1 MVVSGVRW
9 RFGATRTIEILVVTK
24 SGLPSAPAKGA
35 SPAEIAKAVDALI
48 AALTLAEKVEMMS
61 GQGFFAS
68 FQASHGRLFADPYRA
83 GGGCERLGLEPLY
96 FTDGPRGVG
105 AGESTCFPVTMAR
118 GASFDVDLERRIGEA
133 MGIEIRA
140 QGRSLT
146 GAVCINLLRHPA
158 WGRAQE
164 TYGEDPHLLGE
175 MGAALSEGIQAHN
188 VVASV
193 KHFALNSMENAR
205 FKVDVRVDER
215 TLREVYLPHFKR
227 VIDAGCASLMSAYN
241 KVNGEFCGQ
250 NRALLT
256 DILRGEWGFTG
267 FVHSD
272 WVRGVY
278 KVYGASAGLDVEN
291 PEPLVFGHALAAA
304 VEAGHVE
311 PQVIDQAC
319 RRILGAQFRMTCAE
333 DPLADYPL
341 ELVACAEHRE
351 LAYEAA
357 CKGAV
362 LLKNRGVLPIDRFG
376 VQRVA
381 VLGRLAGLENTGDLG
396 SSRVFP
402 PYVITALAG
411 IQRAVP
417 QGVETITADETDLAA
432 ASAAAARSD
441 VCVVVVG
448 YTAMDEGEY
457 IPGDV
462 PLDESAAASEGGRAA
477 LGGDRKSLRLP
488 PDQLALIRTATAANA
503 RTVVVIVAGSA
514 VIMSE
519 WDGEAPAILQ
529 SFYNGMEG
537 GRALADLLFGEVS
550 PSGKLPFTVVSDE
563 ADLPF
568 FDADADT
575 IEYGPLHGYTLL
587 DETGAEAAYPFGFGL
602 SYASFTYRSLKARLT
617 ATGVEVEV
625 AVGNV
630 GAVQA
635 EEVTQLYIGFPGS
648 EAKRPRKLFKAFA
661 RTLLRP
667 GETRIVRLRVA
678 LDDLRWWDPATRRW
692 RLEAGAH
699 TVYVGGSSKSAE
711 TLRADV
717 VIG

>member
-1 MVVSGVRW
+1 MTSP
-9 RFGATRTIEILVVTK
+9 T
-24 SGLPSAPAKGA
+24 LPQPPPKGA
-35 SPAEIAKAVDALI
+35 SDADIATAVDALI
-48 AALTLAEKVEMMS
+48 GAMTLAEKVGMMS

-68 FQASHGRLFADPYRA
+68 FQASRGRLFADPYRA

-133 MGIEIRA
+133 MGVEIRA
-140 QGRSLT
+140 LGRSMT
-146 GAVCINLLRHPA
+146 GAVCVNLLRHPA

-175 MGAALSEGIQAHN
+175 MGAALSQGIQAHN

-205 FKVDVRVDER
+205 FKVDVQVDER

-227 VIDAGCASLMSAYN
+227 ILDAGCASVMSAYN
-241 KVNGEFCGQ
+241 QVNGEYCGQ
-250 NRALLT
+250 NRVLLT
-256 DILRGEWGFTG
+256 DILRGEWGFSG

-291 PEPLVFGHALAAA
+291 PEPLVFGAALVAA
-304 VEAGHVE
+304 VEGGQVE

-319 RRILGAQFRMTCAE
+319 GRILRTQFRMACAE
-333 DPLADYPL
+333 DPLPAYP
-341 ELVACAEHRE
+341 EDLVACAAHRE

-362 LLKNRGVLPIDRFG
+362 LLKNQGVLPFDRDA
-376 VQRVA
+376 VKRIA
-381 VLGRLAGLENTGDLG
+381 VLGRLARLENTGDGG
-396 SSRVFP
+396 SSRVCP

-411 IQRAVP
+411 IERALPPAAEVI
-417 QGVETITADETDLAA
+417 VADETDPAA
-432 ASAAAARSD
+432 AATAAARSD
-441 VCVVVVG
+441 VCIVVVG
-448 YTAMDEGEY
+448 YTAEDEGEY
-457 IPGDV
+457 IPGDI
-462 PLDESAAASEGGRAA
+462 PLDESVEPAAGRRRGF
-477 LGGDRKSLRLP
+477 GGDRRSLRLP
-488 PDQLALIRTATAANA
+488 PDQVALIRAASAANR
-503 RTVVVIVAGSA
+503 RTVVVVVAGSA
-514 VIMSE
+514 VITPE
-519 WDGEAPAILQ
+519 WDNQAPAILQ

-537 GRALADLLFGEVS
+537 GRALAALLFGDVS
-550 PSGKLPFTVVSDE
+550 PSGKLPFTAPFDE

-568 FDADADT
+568 FDAEADT
-575 IEYGPLHGYTLL
+575 IRYGPLHGYTLL
-587 DETGAEAAYPFGFGL
+587 EDRGAPAAYPFGFGL
-602 SYASFTYRSLKARLT
+602 SYTSFTYRSLRTRLT
-617 ATGVEVEV
+617 PTALEVEV
-625 AVGNV
+625 AIRNDGAV
-630 GAVQA
+630 GAD
-635 EEVTQLYIGFPGS
+635 EVTQLYVGFPGA
-648 EAKRPRKLFKAFA
+648 EVKRPRKLLKAFA
-661 RTLLRP
+661 RTPLQP
-667 GETRIVRLRVA
+667 GQTRIVRLRVA

-699 TVYVGGSSKSAE
+699 TVFVGGSSASAE
-711 TLRADV
+711 ALRATV